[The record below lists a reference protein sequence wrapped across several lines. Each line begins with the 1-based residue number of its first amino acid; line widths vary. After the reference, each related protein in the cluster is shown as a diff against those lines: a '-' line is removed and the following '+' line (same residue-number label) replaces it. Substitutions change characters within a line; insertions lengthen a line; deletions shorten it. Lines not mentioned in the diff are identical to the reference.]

1 MFRIRPNL
9 SGGQPLNINAWI
21 TNEDGSIYETKDL
34 SEAEKLADDY
44 NSEQKGRKGSDRMRY
59 EVVDFD
65 GKRGCPVI
73 GRGNN

>member
-9 SGGQPLNINAWI
+9 SGGQPLDVNAWI

-34 SEAEKLADDY
+34 SEAQKLADEY

-65 GKRGCPVI
+65 DNLGIPVQ
-73 GRGNN
+73 GRGHN